1 MHESIQLVIDSLPYL
16 LKGAVFTLQLSIGGM
31 FFGLVLGFILA
42 LMRLSPLLP
51 VRWLARFYI
60 SIFRGTPLIAQLF
73 MIYYG
78 LPQFGIEL
86 DPIPAAMIGLSLNT
100 AAYAAETLRA
110 AISSIDK
117 GQWEAG
123 ASIGMTRWQT
133 MRRAILPQAARV
145 ALPPLSNSFIS
156 LVKDTSL
163 AATIQV
169 PELFRQAQLITSR
182 TLEVFTMYLAASLIY
197 WVMATVLSALQ
208 NYFEEQL
215 NRQERAEMSAI
226 EVRNLVKKFH
236 GQTVLHGI
244 DLDVKPGEVVA
255 IIGPS
260 GSGKTTLL
268 RSINLLEQ
276 PEAGTIK
283 VGEITIDTARS
294 LTQQKGLI
302 RQLRQ
307 HVGFV
312 FQNFNLFP
320 HRTVLE
326 NIIEGPVIVKG
337 EPKAEA
343 TARARELLAKVGLA
357 GKETSYP
364 RRLSG
369 GQQQRVAIARAL
381 AMRPEVIL
389 FDEPTSALDP
399 ELVGEVLNTIRQLAQ
414 EKRTMVIVTHEMS
427 FARDVADRAIFMDQG
442 RIVEQGPAKSLF
454 THPQQPR
461 THQFLEK
468 FLMQ

>member
-1 MHESIQLVIDSLPYL
+1 MS
-16 LKGAVFTLQLSIGGM
+16 T
-31 FFGLVLGFILA
+31 
-42 LMRLSPLLP
+42 
-51 VRWLARFYI
+51 
-60 SIFRGTPLIAQLF
+60 
-73 MIYYG
+73 
-78 LPQFGIEL
+78 IE
-86 DPIPAAMIGLSLNT
+86 I
-100 AAYAAETLRA
+100 
-110 AISSIDK
+110 
-117 GQWEAG
+117 
-123 ASIGMTRWQT
+123 
-133 MRRAILPQAARV
+133 
-145 ALPPLSNSFIS
+145 
-156 LVKDTSL
+156 
-163 AATIQV
+163 
-169 PELFRQAQLITSR
+169 
-182 TLEVFTMYLAASLIY
+182 
-197 WVMATVLSALQ
+197 
-208 NYFEEQL
+208 
-215 NRQERAEMSAI
+215 
-226 EVRNLVKKFH
+226 RNLVKTFH

-244 DLDVKPGEVVA
+244 NLEVQEGEVVV

-276 PEAGTIK
+276 PDNGTIR
-283 VGEITIDTARS
+283 VGNITIDTAHAISR
-294 LTQQKGLI
+294 QKTAI

-343 TARARELLAKVGLA
+343 TARARELLAKVGLS
-357 GKETSYP
+357 GKEMSYP

-381 AMRPEVIL
+381 AMRPDVLL

-399 ELVGEVLNTIRQLAQ
+399 ELVGEVLTAIRQLAQ

-442 RIVEQGPAKSLF
+442 RIVEEGAAKALF
-454 THPQQPR
+454 SEPQQPR
-461 THQFLEK
+461 TRQFLEK
-468 FLMQ
+468 FLLR